1 MDAEPSIAGIGAL
14 LGSPART
21 AMLSALMDGRALT
34 ATELAYHARI
44 TPQTAS
50 SHLAKLTDAR
60 LLVVAR
66 QGRHRYY
73 SLASPRIAEVLE
85 PLTTIVA
92 HAPVPH
98 RKPSKELLR
107 LRDARLCYDHLAG
120 RLGVA
125 LADALQDS
133 GCLAQADRD
142 FTLTRAGEKL
152 FDQLAIDLEAVRRQR
167 RLFARAC
174 IDWSERRP
182 HLGGALGAALA
193 GRLLELKWIRREPRG
208 RRVTMT
214 ESGAA
219 ELQKLMPRLRL
230 DDDADHDHRT
240 PVNAPGQQQA
250 AHRQSAAP

>member
-50 SHLAKLTDAR
+50 SHLAKLTDAK

-125 LADALQDS
+125 LADALQQG
-133 GCLAQADRD
+133 GCLTPAERD
-142 FTLTRAGEKL
+142 FTLTRSGERFFGEL
-152 FDQLAIDLEAVRRQR
+152 DIDLEAVRRQR
-167 RLFARAC
+167 RHFARAC

-193 GRLLELKWIRREPRG
+193 GRLLELKWIKRELRG
-208 RRVTMT
+208 RRVALS
-214 ESGAA
+214 ESG
-219 ELQKLMPRLRL
+219 LRNLPNLLPQL
-230 DDDADHDHRT
+230 DL
-240 PVNAPGQQQA
+240 GSE
-250 AHRQSAAP
+250 SA